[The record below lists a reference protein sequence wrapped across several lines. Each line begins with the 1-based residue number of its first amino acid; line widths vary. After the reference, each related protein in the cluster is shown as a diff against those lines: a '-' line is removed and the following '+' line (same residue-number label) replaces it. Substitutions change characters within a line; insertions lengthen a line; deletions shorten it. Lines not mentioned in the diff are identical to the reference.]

1 MDPRLRLEDQGGIGR
16 DPQEGKEIGIGI
28 GPHGGIEI
36 GRRMTVTVVTGT
48 EIEEIG
54 KGTGIENDIAREAGN
69 VRMRGIGK
77 EMIETVVDR
86 LLVLVT
92 LLRYEKEMER
102 PRKRQ
107 EKAIYSIACTRLL
120 RHNNSETDTRQLR
133 RSFVPAEVY

>member
-1 MDPRLRLEDQGGIGR
+1 MNRRLRLEGQGEIGR
-16 DPQEGKEIGIGI
+16 DRQEEKEIGIGS
-28 GPHGGIEI
+28 GRHGGIEI
-36 GRRMTVTVVTGT
+36 GRRMIATVVTGT

-92 LLRYEKEMER
+92 FI
-102 PRKRQ
+102 
-107 EKAIYSIACTRLL
+107 AI
-120 RHNNSETDTRQLR
+120 
-133 RSFVPAEVY
+133 